1 MDILN
6 NIKGGIQPQ
15 STLQRIAGGDR
26 NAVQECSR
34 VHGPWIWAWAKKFT
48 DSTSA
53 AEAVT
58 RDILSD
64 ISISAKGFDAA
75 KCSEITYIKQICI
88 RRLMGV
94 AG

>member
-1 MDILN
+1 MYATVLIGLECHPV
-6 NIKGGIQPQ
+6 GWH
-15 STLQRIAGGDR
+15 TRI
-26 NAVQECSR
+26 
-34 VHGPWIWAWAKKFT
+34 HGPLIWAWARKFT
-48 DSTSA
+48 DSTNA

-75 KCSEITYIKQICI
+75 KCSEITYVKQICI
-88 RRLMGV
+88 RRLTGV

>member
-1 MDILN
+1 MI
-6 NIKGGIQPQ
+6 
-15 STLQRIAGGDR
+15 
-26 NAVQECSR
+26 
-34 VHGPWIWAWAKKFT
+34 GPWAKKFT
-48 DSTSA
+48 DSTNA

-64 ISISAKGFDAA
+64 ISISAKSLDAA

-94 AG
+94 VS